1 MKISTQL
8 VKELREKTG
17 VGIMDC
23 KNAIQDAGGDID
35 KAVEILR
42 KKGIAKAQKR
52 EGRIASEGQIQSYIH
67 MGGRIGVLVEVNCE
81 TDFSAKT
88 DDFTDFTK
96 NVAMHIAATNPIAL
110 SPENLPSEIVEREKE
125 IYRAQAI
132 QSGKGEKVVEKIAE
146 GRLKKFFSE
155 VCLLNQAYV
164 KDLNMTVQDLL
175 NELKAKTGENIVI
188 SRFVRFQLGEA
199 DDRWQ
204 RTTETPYP

>member
-52 EGRIASEGQIQSYIH
+52 EGRIASEGQIQSYVH
-67 MGGRIGVLVEVNCE
+67 TGGRIGVLVEVNCE